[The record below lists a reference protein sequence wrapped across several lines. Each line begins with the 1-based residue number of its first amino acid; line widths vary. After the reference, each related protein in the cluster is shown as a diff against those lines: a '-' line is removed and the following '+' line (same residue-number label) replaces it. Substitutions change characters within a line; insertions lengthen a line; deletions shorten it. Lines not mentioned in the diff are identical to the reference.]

1 MFAKPIENFLVNTGA
16 NVLTE
21 AFIIVLMAIFVLAIL
36 FKLNNKQH
44 GFTHYTP
51 TLLTTVGILG
61 TFAGIISGLLG
72 FDVENI
78 DQSIGHLLAGL
89 KTAFTTSLV
98 GMLLSIAYKLLVS
111 TGLVSPKADDVI
123 NEDEIGVAELYAVM
137 QEQSEGIRN
146 LQSVIGGDADTSL
159 VGQIKL
165 MRSDLNDQSKGIQ
178 KSLEAISDDM
188 NSLNKV
194 AVKQQESF
202 AEFQEKLWIKMQD
215 FADMLS
221 KSATEQVINALKEVI
236 ADFNNNLTEQ
246 FGENFKQLNEAVLK
260 LVEWQENYRIQLME
274 MGEQYQQG
282 VSAITQTEA
291 SVANI
296 SEESKAIPVAMENL
310 KDVLEVN
317 QHQLDELHKHLEV
330 FADVR
335 DKAVEAVPE
344 IRQQIDLTVDGIKHA
359 ADTMVGG
366 MKEGSEQLQN
376 AIITSTEG
384 FVTNSSRVNDSLKG
398 ASEDV
403 ASNSEK
409 TRQMFDDALSETNS
423 ILRNLVADLK
433 DDGAKM
439 NDSFREASQSLVV
452 ETEKARSTFEQ
463 GLETMR
469 TQMTASLQQLADL
482 QTQESQKVLTGMSQ
496 HADSALKDTSEA
508 VQKQVKMLDDAM
520 ALEVNRVMTEMGR
533 ALATITQQFTTDYQK
548 LVNEMQRVTR
558 MQGVN

>member
-1 MFAKPIENFLVNTGA
+1 MFAKPIENFLVTTGA
-16 NVLTE
+16 NALTE
-21 AFIIVLMAIFVLAIL
+21 TFIIALIAIFTLAII
-36 FKLNNKQH
+36 FKITNKQH
-44 GFTHYTP
+44 GFTQYTP

-98 GMLLSIAYKLLVS
+98 GMLLSITYKLLVS
-111 TGLVSPKADDVI
+111 TGLVSPKATDVI
-123 NEDEIGVAELYAVM
+123 NEDEIGITELYAVM
-137 QEQSEGIRN
+137 KEQSEGINN
-146 LQSVIGGDADTSL
+146 LQSIIGGNADTSL

-165 MRSDLNDQSKGIQ
+165 MRSDLNDQNKSIQ
-178 KSLEAISDDM
+178 KSLLTISEDIH
-188 NSLNKV
+188 SLNEV
-194 AVKQQESF
+194 AIQRQERF
-202 AEFQEKLWIKMQD
+202 VEFQHKLWIKMQD

-246 FGENFKQLNEAVLK
+246 FGENFKQLNNAVLK
-260 LVEWQENYRIQLME
+260 LVEWQENYRVQLIE

-282 VSAITQTEA
+282 VSSITQTEA

-296 SEESKAIPVAMENL
+296 SEHSKAIPIAMENL
-310 KDVLEVN
+310 KGVMEVN
-317 QHQLDELHKHLEV
+317 QHQLDELHRHLEA
-330 FADVR
+330 FAGIR

-359 ADTMVGG
+359 ADSMASG
-366 MKEGSEQLQN
+366 MKEGSEQLQT

-403 ASNSEK
+403 ATSSEQ
-409 TRQMFDDALSETNS
+409 TRQMFDDALTETNS
-423 ILRNLVADLK
+423 ILRNLVSDLK

-439 NDSFREASQSLVV
+439 NESFREASQSLVV
-452 ETEKARSTFEQ
+452 ETEKARSRFEQ

-469 TQMTASLQQLADL
+469 AQMSDSLQQLADL
-482 QTQESQKVLTGMSQ
+482 QVQENQKVLTGMSQ

-508 VQKQVKMLDDAM
+508 VQKQVKMLDETM

-533 ALATITQQFTTDYQK
+533 ALATITQQFTSDYQK

-558 MQGVN
+558 LQGTK